1 MDNRRQTLTDIISMI
16 FLLNV
21 GTVPTVWYICFSF
34 YYMLWK
40 KTAELQLLKKIWLGS
55 SSVIEIVK
63 MKYNRI
69 DIKWWLVST
78 SLNIILEILSNFTSR
93 SRSFI
98 TTVFHSS
105 VHFLPV
111 LVKGLYQTE
120 SYSLHV
126 IQLIR
131 I

>member
-1 MDNRRQTLTDIISMI
+1 MYVLGISNLHISTI
-16 FLLNV
+16 FLLNA
-21 GTVPTVWYICFSF
+21 GTVPTVCYIFF
-34 YYMLWK
+34 YFIIGYEK
-40 KTAELQLLKKIWLGS
+40 NPAELQLLKTKWLWS

-69 DIKWWLVST
+69 KWWLVSISFKIYLDIISSFYIT
-78 SLNIILEILSNFTSR
+78 FTIFYYNTISLKCTF
-93 SRSFI
+93 F
-98 TTVFHSS
+98 
-105 VHFLPV
+105 PV

-126 IQLIR
+126 MQLIR